1 VRITAPPQ
9 IASKVTEIGR
19 ISVVMY
25 VLDQFIYGKL
35 QLTDYRDPSS
45 KVGVLGGE
53 KLQTQEKQFKSATN
67 RGKRSGAP
75 WRMETELK

>member
-1 VRITAPPQ
+1 LQPPPK

-35 QLTDYRDPSS
+35 QLTDYRDPSA

-53 KLQTQEKQFKSATN
+53 KLKTQEKQFKSAKKIAEN
-67 RGKRSGAP
+67 VVAP
-75 WRMETELK
+75 PGEWK

>member
-1 VRITAPPQ
+1 
-9 IASKVTEIGR
+9 VTEIGR

-25 VLDQFIYGKL
+25 VSDQFVYGKL

-53 KLQTQEKQFKSATN
+53 KVKGQEKQFKSAQN
-67 RGKRSGAP
+67 RGKPSGTP
-75 WRMETELK
+75 WQMELELN

>member
-1 VRITAPPQ
+1 M
-9 IASKVTEIGR
+9 TEIGR

-25 VLDQFIYGKL
+25 VLDQFIYGQL

-53 KLQTQEKQFKSATN
+53 KLKMQEKQFKNAQN
-67 RGKRSGAP
+67 RNVKSVSDNI
-75 WRMETELK
+75 

>member
-1 VRITAPPQ
+1 
-9 IASKVTEIGR
+9 VTEIGR

-35 QLTDYRDPSS
+35 QLTDYWDPSS

-53 KLQTQEKQFKSATN
+53 KLKSQEKQFKSAKKN

-75 WRMETELK
+75 LANRN